1 MTDFSPG
8 PKLNIDGKVLT
19 THLCLILD
27 DHSRLIVY
35 GAYYLR
41 ADSYAFHQTLKQAV
55 QRRGIPYKLYTD
67 QGKPFTNKHT
77 QIICANLGIRLL
89 HAKPYSAWSK
99 GKIERCFYT
108 LQQGFESTLDLPDN
122 RAQDLEELNAKLTH
136 WIQTVYHLRP
146 HSSTGISPQ
155 LRFAQAAGS
164 LRHLDAGLE
173 LEPLFFT
180 RINRTVRKDG
190 TVRID
195 GTLYEV
201 DLSLRALEVQLR
213 FDPYSMSRIEVYYRG
228 KACGLARLADL
239 HLNSQLEGSQ
249 HYDR

>member
-1 MTDFSPG
+1 MIRRPPRSTLFPY
-8 PKLNIDGKVLT
+8 T
-19 THLCLILD
+19 TLFR
-27 DHSRLIVY
+27 S
-35 GAYYLR
+35 
-41 ADSYAFHQTLKQAV
+41 
-55 QRRGIPYKLYTD
+55 
-67 QGKPFTNKHT
+67 
-77 QIICANLGIRLL
+77 ANLGIRLL

-99 GKIERCFYT
+99 GKVERCFYT
-108 LQQGFESTLDLPDN
+108 LQQGFESTLKLPDN
-122 RAQDLEELNAKLTH
+122 QAQSLQELNAKLTH

-146 HSSTGISPQ
+146 HSSTGTSPQ

-190 TVRID
+190 NVRID
-195 GTLYEV
+195 GILYEV

-213 FDPYSMSRIEVYYRG
+213 FDPYNMGRIEVYHRG

-239 HLNSQLEGSQ
+239 HLNTQPDGSQ
-249 HYDR
+249 HYHRCTHPGTGRARLGRARGPL

>member
-8 PKLNIDGKVLT
+8 PKLNLDGKVLT
-19 THLCLILD
+19 THLCLIID
-27 DHSRLIVY
+27 DHSRLIAY
-35 GAYYLR
+35 GAYYLT

-67 QGKPFTNKHT
+67 HGKPFTNKHT

-89 HAKPYSAWSK
+89 HAKPYAAWSK
-99 GKIERCFYT
+99 GKVERCFYT
-108 LQQGFESTLDLPDN
+108 LQEGFESALKLPDN
-122 RAQDLEELNAKLTH
+122 HAHSLEELNTKLTH

-146 HSSTGISPQ
+146 HSSTGVSPQ
-155 LRFAQAAGS
+155 FRFAHAAAT
-164 LRHLDAGLE
+164 LRYLDAGLE

-180 RINRTVRKDG
+180 RIDRTVRKDG

-195 GTLYEV
+195 DTLYEV

-213 FDPYSMSRIEVYYRG
+213 FDPYRMSRIEVYYRG
-228 KACGLARLADL
+228 QAYGLARLVDL
-239 HLNSQLEGSQ
+239 HLNSQLDGSR

>member
-1 MTDFSPG
+1 
-8 PKLNIDGKVLT
+8 V
-19 THLCLILD
+19 
-27 DHSRLIVY
+27 
-35 GAYYLR
+35 
-41 ADSYAFHQTLKQAV
+41 
-55 QRRGIPYKLYTD
+55 
-67 QGKPFTNKHT
+67 
-77 QIICANLGIRLL
+77 
-89 HAKPYSAWSK
+89 
-99 GKIERCFYT
+99 ERCFHT
-108 LQQGFESTLDLPDN
+108 LQQGFESTLKLPDN
-122 RAQDLEELNAKLTH
+122 HAQSLEELNAKLTH

-155 LRFAQAAGS
+155 FRFAHAAGT
-164 LRHLDAGLE
+164 LRHLDAGLG

-180 RINRTVRKDG
+180 RIERTVRKNG

-201 DLSLRALEVQLR
+201 DLSLRALDVELR

-228 KACGLARLADL
+228 KACGLARLVDL